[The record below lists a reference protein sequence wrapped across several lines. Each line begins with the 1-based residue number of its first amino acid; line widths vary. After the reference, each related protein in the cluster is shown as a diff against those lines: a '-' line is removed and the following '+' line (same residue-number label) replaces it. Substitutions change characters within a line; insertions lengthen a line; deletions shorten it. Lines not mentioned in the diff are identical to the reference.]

1 LTRLTLQ
8 GERRSLRD
16 LAYSSLRA
24 AIIDLQIAP
33 GESLTE
39 ESMSADLGVS
49 RPVLRESIQRLQSE
63 GLMERGGNGRLRV
76 TPVDAADVRHLYAV
90 RSSLEQLAVEGAAE
104 KMTSEVLV
112 ELRDSIARMR
122 VAEGQGAP
130 DRVNETGSSFHSRLA
145 ILAANPINDQ
155 MMHLIRGRI
164 DRYRSLS
171 IRAEARTTHS
181 VSEHE
186 AIFEALRTGDVVA
199 AKSAMDVHIKAA
211 RDAVLQA
218 LGAEAAVRT
227 SAS

>member
-1 LTRLTLQ
+1 
-8 GERRSLRD
+8 
-16 LAYSSLRA
+16 
-24 AIIDLQIAP
+24 
-33 GESLTE
+33 
-39 ESMSADLGVS
+39 
-49 RPVLRESIQRLQSE
+49 
-63 GLMERGGNGRLRV
+63 MERGGNGRLRV
-76 TPVDAADVRHLYAV
+76 TAVDAADVQHLYAV

-104 KMTSEVLV
+104 RMTDEVLV
-112 ELRDSIARMR
+112 ELRSSIAKMR

-130 DRVNETGSSFHSRLA
+130 DKVNETGSSFHSRLA
-145 ILAANPINDQ
+145 ALAANPINDQ

-186 AIFEALRTGDVVA
+186 AIFEALRTGDMVA

-218 LGAEAAVRT
+218 LRTGTGADTGADDTGART
-227 SAS
+227 TA